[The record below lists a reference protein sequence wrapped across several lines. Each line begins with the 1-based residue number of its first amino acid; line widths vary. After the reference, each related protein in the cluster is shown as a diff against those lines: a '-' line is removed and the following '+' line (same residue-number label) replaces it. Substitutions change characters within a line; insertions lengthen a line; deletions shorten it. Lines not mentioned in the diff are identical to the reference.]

1 MQGREGP
8 HDQYVTD
15 ISVKVSLDLI
25 TWTQVEG
32 GRTLPTNIESSQ
44 RGKVC
49 VVVFESGP
57 VYARYVRLD
66 LPLIQS
72 IYLN

>member
-8 HDQYVTD
+8 CDQYVTE

-32 GRTLPTNIESSQ
+32 GRALPTNIESNQ
-44 RGKVC
+44 RSKVC

-57 VYARYVRLD
+57 VYARYVRL
-66 LPLIQS
+66 IES
-72 IYLN
+72 I